1 MGSLN
6 KKWTSLE
13 KVWTIKEAEK
23 NLDELEKSLL
33 SLKKYYDYDDV
44 EYRGLRD
51 TENLFNRTALN
62 KIFKN
67 YYKLKKTKRA
77 FNGNYIEYESKG
89 DKKKKLSP
97 KEYLNIIRPY
107 LSEQV

>member
-51 TENLFNRTALN
+51 IENYLTELHSIKFS
-62 KIFKN
+62 
-67 YYKLKKTKRA
+67 KT
-77 FNGNYIEYESKG
+77 ITS
-89 DKKKKLSP
+89 
-97 KEYLNIIRPY
+97 
-107 LSEQV
+107 

>member
-51 TENLFNRTALN
+51 IENLFNRTALN
-62 KIFKN
+62 KI
-67 YYKLKKTKRA
+67 YKLKKTKRA